1 VFLYEFINEI
11 KKLNQ
16 QEKIMFK
23 NQKLSTR
30 ILSQG
35 LVIIACFIVLL
46 LGIYPKF
53 KDMIY
58 QGKYLKTKHVVET
71 AYGIITHYAN
81 LVENGK
87 MSKTDAQSNALE
99 IIKSLRYD
107 KSQYFWVNDLY
118 PNVIMHPIKPALDG
132 KDVSGVKD
140 PKGKFL
146 FKAFVEVC
154 KKKGEGFVDYYWPKP
169 GEKAPV
175 SKISFVKLFDK
186 WEWIVGSGI
195 YIDDVEKEI
204 IQITYVMLFIILG
217 ITAAVVILSYIMS
230 RSISKPITTIVD
242 GLMETSDQV
251 TLAANEVAKAGEA
264 LASSSTEQ
272 ASAVESTLMALEQV
286 SKHSYKT
293 SEMTDGANV
302 LMNENISKSAQSLR
316 TLVDLTNN
324 MTQIEDDS
332 DKIGQIIKTID
343 EIAFQTNLLALN
355 AAVEAARAGEAG
367 AGFAVVADEVRNL
380 AMRSTEAAK
389 NTQELL
395 NNTIIG
401 VSKASNSIKTIN
413 TDFDDI
419 VESATSIGEKT
430 FAITEASKDQS
441 TQIEQISTSASE
453 INISIQGV
461 SASAEEASATSSELF
476 SRAEDLRVHIENL
489 QRIIS
494 GST

>member
-1 VFLYEFINEI
+1 
-11 KKLNQ
+11 
-16 QEKIMFK
+16 M
-23 NQKLSTR
+23 
-30 ILSQG
+30 QG
-35 LVIIACFIVLL
+35 LIIIACFIVLL

-71 AYGIITHYAN
+71 VYGIITYYASQA
-81 LVENGK
+81 ENNTMQK
-87 MSKTDAQSNALE
+87 SDAQANALAV
-99 IIKSLRYD
+99 IKSLRYD
-107 KSQYFWVNDLY
+107 KSQYFWINDLH

-132 KDVSGVKD
+132 KDVSKVKD

-146 FKAFVEVC
+146 FKAFVDVC
-154 KKKGEGFVDYYWPKP
+154 KKEGEGFVDYYWPKP

-175 SKISFVKLFDK
+175 PKISYVKLFDK
-186 WEWIVGSGI
+186 WGWIVGSGI
-195 YIDDVEKEI
+195 YIDDVENEI
-204 IQITYVMLFIILG
+204 IQITYILLFIVIG
-217 ITAAVVILSYIMS
+217 ITIAVVILSYIMS
-230 RSISKPITTIVD
+230 RSISAPITNIVD
-242 GLMETSDQV
+242 GLIQTSDQV
-251 TLAANEVAKAGEA
+251 ALSANEVSLAGDS

-272 ASAVESTLMALEQV
+272 ASAVENTLVSLEQV
-286 SKHSYKT
+286 AKHSYKT

-395 NNTIIG
+395 NNTISG
-401 VSKASNSIKTIN
+401 VAKASNSIKTIN
-413 TDFDDI
+413 LDFNGI

-430 FAITEASKDQS
+430 FAITEASKEQS
-441 TQIEQISTSASE
+441 TQIEQIRTSASE
-453 INISIQGV
+453 INLSIQGV

-476 SRAEDLRVHIENL
+476 DRAEDLKTHIVNL
-489 QRIIS
+489 QHIIS
-494 GST
+494 GDN

>member
-1 VFLYEFINEI
+1 
-11 KKLNQ
+11 
-16 QEKIMFK
+16 MFK
-23 NQKLSTR
+23 KSKLSTR
-30 ILSQG
+30 ILKQG
-35 LVIIACFIVLL
+35 LIIIACFILL
-46 LGIYPKF
+46 LLSIYPKF

-58 QGKYLKTKHVVET
+58 QGKYLKTQHVVET
-71 AYGIITHYAN
+71 VYGIFSFYDSQ
-81 LVENGK
+81 VDNGK
-87 MSKTDAQSNALE
+87 MSKDEAQTSALAV
-99 IIKSLRYD
+99 IKALRYD
-107 KSQYFWVNDLY
+107 KSQYFWVNDLH
-118 PNVIMHPIKPALDG
+118 PNVIMHPIKPSLNG

-146 FKAFVEVC
+146 FNAFVDVC
-154 KKKGEGFVDYYWPKP
+154 KKNGEGFVDYYWPKP
-169 GEKAPV
+169 GADAPV
-175 SKISFVKLFDK
+175 PKISFVKLFEK
-186 WEWIVGSGI
+186 WGWIVGSGI
-195 YIDDVEKEI
+195 YIDDVEHEI
-204 IQITYVMLFIILG
+204 IQITYILLFIIIG
-217 ITAAVVILSYIMS
+217 ITVAVVILSYLMS
-230 RSISKPITTIVD
+230 RSISAPITNIVD
-242 GLMETSDQV
+242 GLMQTSDQV
-251 TLAANEVAKAGEA
+251 ALSASEVSKAGDS

-272 ASAVESTLMALEQV
+272 SSAVEHTLSSLEQV
-286 SKHSYKT
+286 AKHSYKT

-302 LMNENISKSAQSLR
+302 LMNENISKSAQSLK

-395 NNTIIG
+395 NNTING
-401 VSKASNSIKTIN
+401 VAKASNAIKTIN
-413 TDFDDI
+413 LDFNGI

-441 TQIEQISTSASE
+441 SKIEEIRTAASE
-453 INISIQGV
+453 INLSIQGV

-476 SRAEDLRVHIENL
+476 SRSEELRSHIENL
-489 QRIIS
+489 QHIIS
-494 GST
+494 GSA

>member
-1 VFLYEFINEI
+1 
-11 KKLNQ
+11 
-16 QEKIMFK
+16 M
-23 NQKLSTR
+23 
-30 ILSQG
+30 
-35 LVIIACFIVLL
+35 
-46 LGIYPKF
+46 LG
-53 KDMIY
+53 
-58 QGKYLKTKHVVET
+58 
-71 AYGIITHYAN
+71 
-81 LVENGK
+81 
-87 MSKTDAQSNALE
+87 
-99 IIKSLRYD
+99 
-107 KSQYFWVNDLY
+107 
-118 PNVIMHPIKPALDG
+118 
-132 KDVSGVKD
+132 GVKD
-140 PKGKFL
+140 PRGKYL
-146 FKAFVEVC
+146 FKAFVDVC

-169 GEKAPV
+169 GEEAPV
-175 SKISFVKLFDK
+175 PKISFVKLFDQ
-186 WEWIVGSGI
+186 WEWIIGSGI

-204 IQITYVMLFIILG
+204 IQITYILLFIVIG
-217 ITAAVVILSYIMS
+217 ITVAVVILSYIMS

-242 GLMETSDQV
+242 GLMHTSDQV
-251 TLAANEVAKAGEA
+251 ALAANEVSKAGEA

-272 ASAVESTLMALEQV
+272 TSAVENTLMALEQV

-293 SEMTDGANV
+293 SEMTNGANV

-395 NNTIIG
+395 NNTISG
-401 VSKASNSIKTIN
+401 VSKASRSIKTIN
-413 TDFDDI
+413 SDFDDI

-441 TQIEQISTSASE
+441 SQIEQISTSASE

-461 SASAEEASATSSELF
+461 SASAEEASATASELF
-476 SRAEDLRVHIENL
+476 SRAEDLRVHIQNL

-494 GST
+494 GSA

>member
-1 VFLYEFINEI
+1 
-11 KKLNQ
+11 
-16 QEKIMFK
+16 MFK
-23 NQKLSTR
+23 NTKLSTR
-30 ILSQG
+30 ILMQG
-35 LVIIACFIVLL
+35 LIIISCFFLLL

-71 AYGIITHYAN
+71 AYGIIEHYARQ
-81 LVENGK
+81 VENKK
-87 MSKTDAQSNALE
+87 MSKNDAQANALA
-99 IIKSLRYD
+99 IIKTLRYD
-107 KSQYFWVNDLY
+107 QSQYFWINDLH
-118 PNVIMHPIKPALDG
+118 PNVIMHPMKPALDG

-146 FKAFVEVC
+146 FKACVEIC
-154 KKKGEGFVDYYWPKP
+154 KKEGEGFVDYYWPKP
-169 GEKAPV
+169 GNDAPV
-175 SKISFVKLFDK
+175 PKISFVKLFDQ

-195 YIDDVEKEI
+195 YIDDVENEI
-204 IQITYVMLFIILG
+204 VQITYILLFIIIG
-217 ITAAVVILSYIMS
+217 ITIAVVIFSYVMS
-230 RSISKPITTIVD
+230 RSISAPISNIVE
-242 GLMETSDQV
+242 GLLQTSDHV
-251 TLAANEVAKAGEA
+251 TLSANEVSKAGEV

-272 ASAVESTLMALEQV
+272 ASAIENTIISLEQV

-293 SEMTDGANV
+293 SEMTDGANA
-302 LMNENISKSAQSLR
+302 LMNENISKSAQSLK

-380 AMRSTEAAK
+380 AMRSTEAAQ

-395 NNTIIG
+395 NNTIDG
-401 VSKASNSIKTIN
+401 VSKASQSIKKIN
-413 TDFDDI
+413 MDFNGI

-430 FAITEASKDQS
+430 FAITDASKEQS
-441 TQIEQISTSASE
+441 SQIEKIRESVSE
-453 INISIQGV
+453 INLSIQNV
-461 SASAEEASATSSELF
+461 SASAEESSATSSELF
-476 SRAEDLRVHIENL
+476 SRAEELKIHIENL
-489 QRIIS
+489 QRVIA
-494 GST
+494 GAND